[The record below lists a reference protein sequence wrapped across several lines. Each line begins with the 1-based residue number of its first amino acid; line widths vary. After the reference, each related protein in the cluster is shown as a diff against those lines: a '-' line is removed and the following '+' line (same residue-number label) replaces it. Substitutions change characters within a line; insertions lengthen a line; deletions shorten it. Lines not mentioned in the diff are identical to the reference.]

1 MTDMTA
7 TIRVI
12 NGPNLNLLGTREPEI
27 YGRETLSDIEAKL
40 RARAGALDLALD
52 FLQSNAEGQI
62 IDWIHEARAKADAL
76 ILNAGAYTHSSIAIL
91 DALSALS
98 IPVIEVHLSNIY
110 RRESFRHQSYVA
122 KAALGSICGFG
133 SDGYVMALDY
143 LAKRLAA

>member
-12 NGPNLNLLGTREPEI
+12 NGPNLNLLGTREPEL